1 MYKVSWDREN
11 NSILLDDKTDE
22 KDKIVPPRPV
32 FYEELNL
39 LGFHQYW
46 DYPESDAPLLWS
58 IGRRYFYKG
67 ECIAEAKGGNIYES
81 PELTVSYH
89 GSLKAVDVEMMIR
102 KNKESLYVIQNE
114 AMDFVQDVYK
124 KHKGKVDYTAVAFS
138 GGKDSQ
144 VVLDIVS
151 RVLAPDE
158 YVVIFTDTG
167 MEIPFTHENVK
178 KTREVYQKSYPELKF
193 YTAKPMKFC
202 V

>member
-1 MYKVSWDREN
+1 MYKVSWDRKN

-22 KDKIVPPRPV
+22 KDQIVPPRPV
-32 FYEELNL
+32 FFEELNL
-39 LGFHQYW
+39 LGFNKYW
-46 DYPESDAPLLWS
+46 DYPKTDAPLLWS

-67 ECIAEAKGGNIYES
+67 GCIAEAKGGNIYES
-81 PELTVSYH
+81 PELIVTYK
-89 GSLKAVDVEMMIR
+89 GRLKPVDVDRMIR

-114 AMDFVQDVYK
+114 AIDFVQDTYK
-124 KHKGKVDYTAVAFS
+124 KHKEKVDYTAVAFS

-151 RVLAPDE
+151 RVLGPDE

-167 MEIPFTHENVK
+167 MEIPFTHENVE
-178 KTREVYQKSYPELKF
+178 KTREIYQELCLVGSLQGSKSHY
-193 YTAKPMKFC
+193 